1 MNEERDIDSRLLAL
15 GKSLEAENKAMDARF
30 DAIDKR
36 MRKAEITQLMQ
47 MSVVGILVLL
57 SAMVFLG
64 GVV

>member
-1 MNEERDIDSRLLAL
+1 MNEERNIDSWLLAL
-15 GKSLEAENKAMDARF
+15 DKSLEAENKAMDARF